1 MFLLR
6 DFPIHRGR
14 IRFQRVLRDLE
25 YFDFDRALSE
35 RNLDNIA
42 GFHLARTPLRLG
54 WPVHCDPRRVAGA
67 RSGYRSALDQ
77 SGNLE
82 IFIQPHGYF
91 VSTLS
96 LSALP
101 GLNTGMVAAAISIAS
116 PVRGL

>member
-25 YFDFDRALSE
+25 YFDFHRALSE

-42 GFHLARTPLRLG
+42 CFHLVGCLCRFA
-54 WPVHCDPRRVAGA
+54 VHCDPRRVAGVV
-67 RSGYRSALDQ
+67 RYRSALDQ